1 MKKVALVTGAS
12 SGIGLELARIH
23 ASRGGDLI
31 LVARR
36 KDELDKLKAE
46 LQAQYNVEV
55 LVIAKDLSLTNAAE
69 ELYQEVKSK
78 NIDVEYLVNNAG
90 YGGHGKFIDRD
101 WEKDKAMIN
110 VNVMALVT
118 LTRLFLPEMVARNSG
133 RVLNV
138 GSVGGFLPGP
148 LQSVY
153 YATKG
158 FVLSFSQALANEL
171 QGTKVTITVLCPGA
185 TRTGF
190 AQTANMEDVPG
201 FHLIEADA
209 PDVARFGYDAM
220 LQGKTTAIHG
230 FVNKF
235 FTVILRFIPR
245 VGIRRLSRMVVEKY

>member
-1 MKKVALVTGAS
+1 MKKVALITGAS
-12 SGIGLELARIH
+12 SGIGLEMTRIH
-23 ASRGGDLI
+23 AARGGDLI

-36 KDELDKLKAE
+36 QEELEKLKSE
-46 LQAQYNVEV
+46 LESKYKIEV
-55 LVIAKDLSLTNAAE
+55 LVIARDLSVTNAAE
-69 ELYQEVKSK
+69 ELYKEVKQK
-78 NIDVEYLVNNAG
+78 NIIVDYLINNAG
-90 YGGHGKFIDRD
+90 YGGHGKFIERD

-171 QGTKVTITVLCPGA
+171 KGTDVTITVLCPGA
-185 TRTGF
+185 TKTEF

-201 FHLIEADA
+201 FHLIEASA
-209 PDVARFGYDAM
+209 PEVALFGYEAM
-220 LQGKTTAIHG
+220 LKGKTTAIHG

-245 VGIRRLSRMVVEKY
+245 VGIRMLSRVVVEKY